1 MTEEEQNELNEK
13 LLETASD
20 VNEELYNRCKQLV
33 IAERKASTI
42 LLQRRFSIGYGK
54 AASIME
60 MLEERGV
67 VAPAADPRHPREVL
81 INATE

>member
-1 MTEEEQNELNEK
+1 MTEEERNELNEK
-13 LLETASD
+13 LLETAND
-20 VNEELYNRCKQLV
+20 VNDELYALCEQLV
-33 IAERKASTI
+33 ITERKASTT

-54 AASIME
+54 AARIME

-67 VAPAADPRHPREVL
+67 VAPAADPRRPREVL